1 MRFYR
6 FKPAPLLFKSSIE
19 DPAKLRGDEYIEKLK
34 ELRSSKV
41 EAGKKVIIIGAG
53 IAGLSAGSE
62 LKKLGYDVQILEAQ
76 DDHIGGRL
84 RTWRDGDIHAELGAM
99 RIPKSHTLTRLYID
113 ECGLKLRPFVQ
124 DSKKTF
130 TFIRGRRFQRTDAG
144 IQASKLLFNLS
155 DAEKG
160 KNLMDLWQQAV
171 LSIIGD
177 FTREERADIFS
188 IQPVTEKIKQLDRS
202 SLYEAF
208 KKAGLTEEA
217 TEYVLTHFGL
227 ETYLQTSLAEHIRE
241 EMDATWDPTDF
252 AELEQGTDSLAAA
265 VYAHLRD
272 ETVISAKVF
281 RIHQGEHT
289 ADVYYRDKSNKE
301 VKVTGD
307 WVICTA
313 PLGLVSKMD
322 VSGALSP
329 QKIRAIR
336 RVNYDSST
344 KIVVKTRNRFWEL
357 KDEIF
362 GGGTI
367 YDGPAGHTWYPSDN
381 SVKRDPKVSASPS
394 FLLASYTWG
403 QQARRVDALPEE
415 ALKGF
420 VLKEL
425 RKVHPYVQDED
436 IINIKRWSWT
446 THPWSSGAF
455 AFFNPGEHQF
465 LYKELKTPD
474 GKVLLAGEHCSL
486 THSWIQGSLESTI
499 DACTHIVNHS

>member
-6 FKPAPLLFKSSIE
+6 FKPAPLLFKSSVE
-19 DPAKLRGDEYIEKLK
+19 DPAKFRGDEYIEKLK
-34 ELRSSKV
+34 ELREIKV
-41 EAGKKVIIIGAG
+41 SAGKKVIIIGAG
-53 IAGLSAGSE
+53 IAGLSAGHE
-62 LKKLGYDVQILEAQ
+62 LKMLGFDVILLEAQ

-84 RTWRDGDIHAELGAM
+84 RTWRDGDLHAELGAM
-99 RIPKSHTLTRLYID
+99 RIPKSHTLTRLYIS
-113 ECGLKLRPFVQ
+113 EQGLILRPFVQ

-130 TFIRGRRFQRTDAG
+130 SYIRGQRFQRTDEG
-144 IQASKLLFNLS
+144 IDASKLLFNLS
-155 DAEKG
+155 DVEKD
-160 KNLMDLWQQAV
+160 KNLSDLWTEAV
-171 LSIIGD
+171 LDIINN
-177 FTREERADIFS
+177 FTLEEREDIFS
-188 IQPVTEKIKQLDRS
+188 ITPTTDKVKQLDRS

-208 KKAGLTEEA
+208 KKAGLSEEA

-241 EMDATWDPTDF
+241 EMDATWDPKDF
-252 AELEQGTDSLAAA
+252 AELENGTDSLATA
-265 VYAHLRD
+265 VYGHLKK
-272 ETVISAKVF
+272 ETIISAKVF
-281 RIHQGEHT
+281 KIHQDGNT
-289 ADVYYRDKSNKE
+289 ADAYYRDAANKE

-322 VSGALSP
+322 VGGALSP

-357 KDEIF
+357 KDDIF
-362 GGGTI
+362 GGGSI

-381 SVKRDPKVSASPS
+381 CVNRDPKVSNSPS

-415 ALKGF
+415 ALKTF

-425 RKVHPYVQDED
+425 RKIHPYILDED
-436 IINIKRWSWT
+436 ITEVKRWSWT

-465 LYKELKTPD
+465 LYQELKTPD

-486 THSWIQGSLESTI
+486 THSWIQGSLESSI
-499 DACTHIVNHS
+499 DACTYIVNNS

>member
-6 FKPAPLLFKSSIE
+6 FKAKPLLFKSSVE
-19 DPAKLRGDEYIEKLK
+19 DPEKFRGDEYVEKLK
-34 ELRSSKV
+34 ELRTLKV
-41 EAGKKVIIIGAG
+41 APGKKVIIIGAG
-53 IAGLSAGSE
+53 ISGLSAGLE
-62 LKKLGYDVQILEAQ
+62 LKNLGYNVQILEAQ

-84 RTWRDGDIHAELGAM
+84 RTWREGPLHAELGAM
-99 RIPKSHTLTRLYID
+99 RIPKSHTLTRFYIK
-113 ECGLKLRPFVQ
+113 EQNLKLRPFVQ
-124 DSKKTF
+124 DNENTFAHIRGKKFTRSNKDIEASKKLFKLSDEEKAQNLTQLSERVLKAIIDTF
-130 TFIRGRRFQRTDAG
+130 TP
-144 IQASKLLFNLS
+144 
-155 DAEKG
+155 
-160 KNLMDLWQQAV
+160 
-171 LSIIGD
+171 
-177 FTREERADIFS
+177 EEQADIFS
-188 IQPVTEKIKQLDRS
+188 VQPVTDKIKHLDRS
-202 SLYEAF
+202 NLFDAF
-208 KKAGLTEEA
+208 KKAGLTDEA
-217 TEYVLTHFGL
+217 SEYVLTHFGL
-227 ETYLQTSLAEHIRE
+227 ETYLPTSLAEHIRE
-241 EMDATWDPTDF
+241 EMDETWVPDGF
-252 AELEQGTDSLAAA
+252 AELEKGTDSLATA
-265 VYAHLRD
+265 VYSKLKK
-272 ETVISAKVF
+272 ETTISARVF
-281 RIHQGEHT
+281 KIEQDEHS
-289 ADVYYRDKSNKE
+289 AHVYYRDKNDKE
-301 VKVTGD
+301 FKITGD

-322 VSGALSP
+322 VGGALSP

-357 KDEIF
+357 KDGIY

-381 SVKRDPKVSASPS
+381 SVNPDPKISNAPS

-403 QQARRVDALPEE
+403 QLARRVDALPEE
-415 ALKGF
+415 ALKAF

-436 IINIKRWSWT
+436 ITELKRWSWT
-446 THPWSSGAF
+446 THPWASGAF

-499 DACTHIVNHS
+499 DACTHIIKNS

>member
-6 FKPAPLLFKSSIE
+6 FKPAPLLFKSSVE
-19 DPAKLRGDEYIEKLK
+19 DPAKFRGDEYIEKLK
-34 ELRSSKV
+34 ELRKSKV

-53 IAGLSAGSE
+53 IAGLSAGHE
-62 LKKLGYDVQILEAQ
+62 LKKLGYNVTLLEAQ

-84 RTWRDGDIHAELGAM
+84 RTWREGDLHAELGAM
-99 RIPKSHTLTRLYID
+99 RIPKSHTLTRLYIS
-113 ECGLKLRPFVQ
+113 EQGLKLRPFVQ

-130 TFIRGRRFQRTDAG
+130 SYIRGHRFQRTDEG
-144 IQASKLLFNLS
+144 IQASKRLFNLS
-155 DAEKG
+155 DVEKG
-160 KNLMDLWQQAV
+160 KNLSELWTEAV
-171 LSIIGD
+171 LGIISN
-177 FTREERADIFS
+177 FTKEEREDIFS
-188 IQPVTEKIKQLDRS
+188 VTPTTDKIKQLDRS
-202 SLYEAF
+202 SLNDAF
-208 KKAGLTEEA
+208 KKAGLSEEA
-217 TEYVLTHFGL
+217 SEYVLTHFGL

-252 AELEQGTDSLAAA
+252 AELENGTDSLATA
-265 VYAHLRD
+265 VYEHLKK
-272 ETVISAKVF
+272 ETIISAKVF
-281 RIHQGEHT
+281 KIHQNENT
-289 ADVYYRDKSNKE
+289 TDVYYKDAADKE

-322 VSGALSP
+322 VGGALSP

-357 KDEIF
+357 KDGIF

-381 SVKRDPKVSASPS
+381 SVARDPKVSNSPS

-415 ALKGF
+415 ALKAF

-425 RKVHPYVQDED
+425 RKVHPYVLDED
-436 IINIKRWSWT
+436 IIGLRRWSWT

-499 DACTHIVNHS
+499 DACTYIVNNS